1 MPARPLSVCP
11 SVRCRP
17 CLARSLPNRCLSV
30 AASAPSS
37 PVSSAAPLSGRS
49 GSRLLVAAAKEHGE
63 LSQNVARPPSLTEP
77 NPSRGCGPGPK
88 IHKMIVKRGAILGA
102 SIFLRAATMHAI
114 RINGHS
120 PCKADQADGR
130 AGRGSSEREGGSPK
144 GGGRRSRR
152 PHRRARPP
160 RRTAAPSRSN
170 KRKNER
176 AREGAREGAR
186 APHPPPPLQPITRGL
201 SPWPPS
207 SPLRLPTW
215 ELCSVAAVARRGRSV
230 GGRSRSVSVSS
241 AMLKLNSWIG
251 SLSAPKSAVVRRSS
265 LHEERSVSNSTAA
278 WSSPVGP
285 PNLLLSSCLAPGENA
300 CARNALLY
308 SLPHARALP
317 TSQSGRPTQPKRP
330 RPNLRLMRC
339 YLL

>member
-1 MPARPLSVCP
+1 
-11 SVRCRP
+11 
-17 CLARSLPNRCLSV
+17 
-30 AASAPSS
+30 
-37 PVSSAAPLSGRS
+37 
-49 GSRLLVAAAKEHGE
+49 
-63 LSQNVARPPSLTEP
+63 
-77 NPSRGCGPGPK
+77 
-88 IHKMIVKRGAILGA
+88 MIVKRGAILGA

-130 AGRGSSEREGGSPK
+130 ADRGSSEREGGSPK

-186 APHPPPPLQPITRGL
+186 APHPPMPPLQPITRGL